1 MDEMAQNLEQLDK
14 GWHSERP
21 ESAKRFGAAE

>member
-1 MDEMAQNLEQLDK
+1 MDGMAQNLEQLDK

-21 ESAKRFGAAE
+21 ESALALLNEW